1 MFDDKIMFEN
11 QLNHDIS
18 IKLYTSNSAPVAP
31 CVNTS
36 VIYPT
41 QGIYTSAG
49 YGKDPGWSWSHETP
63 KIYCL
68 REPEWER
75 ESIKLHVST

>member
-18 IKLYTSNSAPVAP
+18 KLYTSNSAPVAP
-31 CVNTS
+31 RVNTS
-36 VIYPT
+36 VIYST

-49 YGKDPGWSWSHETP
+49 YSKDPGWSWSCETQLF
-63 KIYCL
+63 IA
-68 REPEWER
+68 
-75 ESIKLHVST
+75 